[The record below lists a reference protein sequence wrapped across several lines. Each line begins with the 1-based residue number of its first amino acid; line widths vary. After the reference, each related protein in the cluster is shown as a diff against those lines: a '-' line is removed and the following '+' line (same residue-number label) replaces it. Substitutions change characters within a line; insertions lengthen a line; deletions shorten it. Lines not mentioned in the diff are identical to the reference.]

1 MTVDRRRLV
10 AGAAVAAALAGA
22 LLLHFG
28 VLGSGEPAGS
38 LFASGTVEATE
49 GRLGFET
56 AGRIEAIH
64 VPEGERVGAGDTLA
78 ALDREPMLARR
89 EAAEADAAAARARLD
104 ELRSG
109 YRREEVAR
117 ARAALR
123 AAEEEREDARRDL
136 ARTRALHEGGA
147 VSEEA
152 LDKARTAFEVASSR
166 LAEARERAQMMEVG
180 PREEEV
186 RAQRA
191 RWASALASLR
201 ALDATLDNMVLTAPF
216 DGVVTVRHREP
227 GEIVAPGA
235 AVLTVQDTGDR
246 WVRIYVPEDRVGAVE
261 LGQAATITTDTY
273 PERSYA
279 GTVRFIA
286 SGAEFTPRNVQTREE
301 RVKLVYRVKVQVT
314 GDPDLD
320 LKPGVP
326 ADVRI
331 PLEGVR

>member
-1 MTVDRRRLV
+1 MTPDRRRLV
-10 AGAAVAAALAGA
+10 VAVAAVAALAVA
-22 LLLHFG
+22 LLF
-28 VLGSGEPAGS
+28 VFDALGSGEGRSS

-56 AGRIEAIH
+56 AGRMAVIR
-64 VPEGERVGAGDTLA
+64 VREGEQVKAGDTLA
-78 ALDREPMLARR
+78 LLDRGQMLARR
-89 EAAEADAAAARARLD
+89 EATEADAEAARARLE
-104 ELRSG
+104 ELQSG

-136 ARTRALHEGGA
+136 RRTTTLYEGGA

-152 LDKARTAFEVASSR
+152 LDKARTAFEVTSSR
-166 LAEARERAQMMEVG
+166 VEEARQRAEMMKEG

-186 RAQRA
+186 SAQRA
-191 RWASALASLR
+191 RWASARASLR
-201 ALDATLDNMVLTAPF
+201 ALDATLDNMVITSPF

-227 GEIVAPGA
+227 GEVVAPGS
-235 AVLTVQDTGDR
+235 AVLTVLNTNDR
-246 WVRIYVPEDRVGAVE
+246 WVRIYVPEDRIGAVK
-261 LGQAATITTDTY
+261 LGQTASITTDTY
-273 PERSYA
+273 PDRTYGGA
-279 GTVRFIA
+279 VRFVA
-286 SGAEFTPRNVQTREE
+286 SEAEFTPRNVQTQEE
-301 RVKLVYRVKVQVT
+301 RVKLVYRVKVQIT

-331 PLEGVR
+331 PLEETP